1 MPRSAHALLL
11 AVLLVQAPAGVAAE
25 LLAPSS
31 GPASTPSVSSAR
43 SLSLGTAL
51 RQALATNPGTQIRRE
66 ELEAAEAAV
75 LQAQGIFDPVL
86 GSSVGRSRTLRPLR
100 SDEIIAFQA
109 LGNDLRNAQV
119 QQSTTY
125 QVGVGQT
132 LLNGTSLGAGF
143 LVSSNADSVQSAA
156 GVPPQMT
163 SAITFTVRVPLARNS
178 GRATVGAEFDAARAE
193 VDAAQAEIHHG
204 NAVLVLES
212 TLAYWDWVAK
222 VRRLEV
228 TAAAERRVDNMI
240 GEMKRLIASGE
251 MPKAD
256 IELALASRAERIA
269 QRVIAEQAVI
279 EARRV
284 LARLLGVTAEQAGEF
299 GSPVD
304 DFPPY
309 RPVSGSQ
316 RDARLIERA
325 LDVRA
330 DLQALRQREQAARFR
345 AAAALHNIKPQVD
358 LSFNAGYLGL
368 AENASA
374 WRLDRSLERRTGP
387 AMGAALSVQLPW
399 NNNSAIGA
407 QRTTAAQFN
416 VASIRLRDLQ
426 ASIGTNIP
434 VALASLERASVQGAA
449 AIEAVQRY
457 EASVRNERLRR
468 RLGTATVIDVITV
481 EDRLTS
487 ALLTDVA
494 LRQNFASAIAQF
506 RFELGQLV
514 QRDGEEYRVALDALL
529 SGGFSAD

>member
-1 MPRSAHALLL
+1 VPRSVCALLL
-11 AVLLVQAPAGVAAE
+11 TALLVQAPAGVAAE
-25 LLAPSS
+25 LLAPSPA
-31 GPASTPSVSSAR
+31 PASTLSVSSAR
-43 SLSLGTAL
+43 PLSLETAL

-66 ELEAAEAAV
+66 DLEAAEAAV

-86 GSSVGRSRTLRPLR
+86 GASVGRSRTLRPLR
-100 SDEIIAFQA
+100 NDEIIAFQA
-109 LGNDLRNAQV
+109 LGYDLRNAQI
-119 QQSTTY
+119 QQTTTY
-125 QVGVGQT
+125 QLGAART

-143 LVSSNADSVQSAA
+143 LVSSNVDSVQSAA
-156 GVPPQMT
+156 GVPSQMT
-163 SAITFTVRVPLARNS
+163 GAITFSVRVPLARNS

-193 VDAAQAEIHHG
+193 VDAARAEIHHG

-222 VRRLEV
+222 ARRLEV
-228 TAAAERRVDNMI
+228 TAAAERRVDDMI

-269 QRVIAEQAVI
+269 QRVLAEQAVI

-284 LARLLGVTAEQAGEF
+284 LARLLGLPAERAAELGR
-299 GSPVD
+299 PVD

-309 RPVSGSQ
+309 RPASGSTH
-316 RDARLIERA
+316 DTRLTERA
-325 LDVRA
+325 LDARA

-358 LSFNAGYLGL
+358 LNFNVGYLGL
-368 AENASA
+368 AESASA
-374 WRLDRSLERRTGP
+374 WRPDRSLERSTGP
-387 AMGAALSVQLPW
+387 ALGAALSVQWPW
-399 NNNSAIGA
+399 NNSAAIGA
-407 QRTTAAQFN
+407 QRSTAAQFN
-416 VASIRLRDLQ
+416 VVSIRLRDLQ

-434 VALASLERASVQGAA
+434 VALASLERASIQGAA
-449 AIEAVQRY
+449 ATEAVQRY

-494 LRQNFASAIAQF
+494 LRQNYASAIAQL
-506 RFELGQLV
+506 RFEVGQLV

-529 SGGFSAD
+529 SGGGSAD